1 MVCCGQLLPRWPAV
15 AAAHVCL
22 STRLLSPAQPGAL
35 PLTQYSILTPRFE
48 FNGFA
53 NPAYRPGSFEL
64 RIEGGIRAYR
74 DPRPQLIMVS
84 SGEYPATG

>member
-1 MVCCGQLLPRWPAV
+1 MCP
-15 AAAHVCL
+15 
-22 STRLLSPAQPGAL
+22 STRLLSPAQPSAL
-35 PLTQYSILTPRFE
+35 TLAHRSILTPRFE

-53 NPAYRPGSFEL
+53 NPAYRPGPFEL

-84 SGEYPATG
+84 SGEYSTN

>member
-1 MVCCGQLLPRWPAV
+1 MPPTPQLTRAAAFLLPHA
-15 AAAHVCL
+15 
-22 STRLLSPAQPGAL
+22 
-35 PLTQYSILTPRFE
+35 RFE

-53 NPAYRPGSFEL
+53 NPAYRPGTFEL

-84 SGEYPATG
+84 SGGLPAV